1 MAHAEKSPSAASM
14 WMNCAAS
21 IPMNAGKEDKASE
34 FAAEGSAA
42 HEVAYLAKT
51 EGKSPFDFVGDDF
64 DIDGFKIVV
73 SVEMAEYL
81 SEWLY
86 YVDTISFGG
95 ITMLEQKLP
104 IGELTIEQGAH
115 GTADVISLHDTTLK
129 IADLKYGMGVK
140 VFAEE
145 NSQLMTYALAAYDQ
159 YRFFGDF
166 QTVELHIG
174 QPRLRH
180 FDVWETTTA
189 RLEQF
194 RSELLRAAMQI
205 EAAKISLRD
214 HHFNPGEKQCKWCR
228 AKAECPALANHVLT
242 TVCDDF
248 VDLTK
253 PITVTEREMDNQSLG
268 NCMAAIP
275 MIEDWCK
282 AIRGRVESEL
292 FAGEAVPGF
301 KLVEGKRG
309 NRDWT
314 DDEKLIEILET
325 SFGEDA
331 FKHTLISPAVAEKL
345 AKKSGLDFGS
355 TFVPFITQSEGKPSV
370 APVTDKRPA
379 IDMGADLFDNCSEV
393 QTCE

>member
-1 MAHAEKSPSAASM
+1 MAHAEKAPSGAAG
-14 WMNCAAS
+14 WMVCSAT
-21 IPMNAGKEDKASE
+21 IPMSANKPDTASE
-34 FAAEGSAA
+34 FAAEGTVA
-42 HEVAYLAKT
+42 HEVAYLAKS
-51 EGKSPFDFVGDDF
+51 EGRAPTSFIGSVFEA
-64 DIDGFKIVV
+64 DGFTFTVDD
-73 SVEMAEYL
+73 EMAGHIQA
-81 SEWLY
+81 WLD
-86 YVDTISFGG
+86 YVDTVVWGG
-95 ITMLEQKLP
+95 ITLLEQKLP
-104 IGELTIEQGAH
+104 IGHLTIEPDAT
-115 GTADVISLHDTTLK
+115 GTADVISIHDTVLK

-145 NSQLMTYALAAYDQ
+145 NPQLMIYALAAYDQ
-159 YRFFGDF
+159 YRFFGEF
-166 QTVELHIG
+166 ETVELHIG
-174 QPRLRH
+174 QPRMNH
-180 FDVWETTTA
+180 FDVWETTPA

-194 RSELLRAAMQI
+194 RGELLRAAMQI
-205 EAAKISLRD
+205 EAAKTSLQD

-228 AKAECPALANHVLT
+228 AKAECPALANHVMT
-242 TVCDDF
+242 IVCDDF

-275 MIEDWCK
+275 LIEDWCK

-292 FAGEAVPGF
+292 FAGETVPGF

-314 DDEKLIEILET
+314 DDEKLIELLEA

-379 IDMGADLFDNCSEV
+379 LVMGADLFDN
-393 QTCE
+393 